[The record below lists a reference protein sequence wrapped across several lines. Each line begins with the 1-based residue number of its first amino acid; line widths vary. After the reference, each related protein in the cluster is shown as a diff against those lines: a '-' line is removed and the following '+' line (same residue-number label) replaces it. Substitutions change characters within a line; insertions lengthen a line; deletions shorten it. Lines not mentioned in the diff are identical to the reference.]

1 MSNNQS
7 SSHVRWGFVLAILLG
22 ILTYGGLAIATGRL
36 PWSWL
41 NPPESV
47 RIEPYILLYSFLGS
61 VAYLLSSLL
70 SEYKLLSEEERELI
84 AQKKEK
90 LAQIDILLT
99 ADENVPEDLE
109 KDLDNL
115 EENLKKF
122 EAHKYHMMEI
132 WIKLARIPFGMVMA
146 AVFYLLAAQLVA
158 PALLE
163 ALGDK
168 FLAGGVFVVAFFP
181 KVIMEGLNGLANRL
195 MGKTAADLYKRN
207 RFEEP
212 PPS

>member
-1 MSNNQS
+1 MRNNQS
-7 SSHVRWGFVLAILLG
+7 SSHVRWGVVLAILLG
-22 ILTYGGLAIATGRL
+22 ILTYGGLVIATGRL
-36 PWSWL
+36 PWPWL

-70 SEYKLLSEEERELI
+70 GEYNLLSEEERELI
-84 AQKKEK
+84 AQ
-90 LAQIDILLT
+90 IDMLLT
-99 ADENVPEDLE
+99 EDKNESKDLE
-109 KDLDNL
+109 RDL
-115 EENLKKF
+115 ENLKKNLKKF
-122 EAHKYHMMEI
+122 KTSKYQMMGI

-158 PALLE
+158 PTLLE

-168 FLAGGVFVVAFFP
+168 FLAGGVFAVAFFP

-195 MGKTAADLYKRN
+195 MGKTMANTYEQDK
-207 RFEEP
+207 FEES

>member
-1 MSNNQS
+1 MSDNQA
-7 SSHVRWGFVLAILLG
+7 SSHSWWEVVLVVLLG
-22 ILTYGGLAIATGRL
+22 ILAYGGLAIATGKL

-41 NPPESV
+41 NPPEVV

-70 SEYKLLSEEERELI
+70 GEYKLLSDEEKRLE

-90 LAQIDILLT
+90 EAQRV
-99 ADENVPEDLE
+99 AMEASEKVREDLD
-109 KDLDNL
+109 KDIKSLDNRL
-115 EENLKKF
+115 LKFQKP
-122 EAHKYHMMEI
+122 KLQTLEI

-158 PALLE
+158 PDLLD

-168 FLAGGVFVVAFFP
+168 FLAGGAFVVAFFP
-181 KVIMEGLNGLANRL
+181 KVMMEGLNGLANRL
-195 MGKTAADLYKRN
+195 MGKTSTDMGEQN
-207 RFEEP
+207 GSDEF